1 MAARK
6 TTKKSPKAAPKASSR
21 KSTSRGG
28 KTGAKTSKTRAKT
41 TKTKVKSTAKA
52 GKAKGKAAPKKPAA
66 KKPAAKKPTAKKVPA
81 KKAPAKRPA
90 SKAKPATTRKT
101 AAKAAPKTAA
111 KAAPK
116 TAAKAASKAASKAA
130 PKAAPKTSRPTPSTS
145 RKTAPAKTERKPAPA
160 PKRKAIKPTKALL
173 ASIMERCDKALGA
186 VVLPECGSILE
197 RAVYLVLREQGT
209 ENTTSKAMA
218 ALREEFVDWNE
229 VRVSRPSEL
238 SRLMSGSSKGAAVRR
253 YHERAERM
261 KEMIDQIYNDRNET
275 SLEFILEERSKGRF
289 EYLEDV
295 DDLGLH
301 NAFALVQWLSGEEK
315 LTLVSKELAEAAYA
329 LGLIDSA
336 AVTKARTELSALST
350 SKEQL
355 VSVQAHLNHLGG
367 METKDWPP
375 MMRELLV

>member
-28 KTGAKTSKTRAKT
+28 KAGAKTSKTRAKT
-41 TKTKVKSTAKA
+41 TTTKAKSTAKA
-52 GKAKGKAAPKKPAA
+52 GKAKGKAAPKKTAA
-66 KKPAAKKPTAKKVPA
+66 KKPAAKKPSGKKAPA
-81 KKAPAKRPA
+81 KKAPTKKAPAKKPA
-90 SKAKPATTRKT
+90 AKAKPATTRKT
-101 AAKAAPKTAA
+101 AAKAAPK
-111 KAAPK
+111 
-116 TAAKAASKAASKAA
+116 
-130 PKAAPKTSRPTPSTS
+130 AAPKTSRPAPSTS
-145 RKTAPAKTERKPAPA
+145 RKTAPAKTERKPAPK
-160 PKRKAIKPTKALL
+160 PKRKAVKPTKAML
-173 ASIMERCDKALGA
+173 ASILEKCDKALGA
-186 VVLPECGSILE
+186 VVLPECSSILE

-275 SLEFILEERSKGRF
+275 SLEFLLEERSKGRF

-301 NAFALVQWLSGEEK
+301 NALALVQWLSGEDK
-315 LTLVSKELAEAAYA
+315 LQLVSKELAEAAYA
-329 LGLIDSA
+329 LGLIDSVS
-336 AVTKARTELSALST
+336 VTKARTELAALST

-367 METKDWPP
+367 MEETKDWPP